1 VVAGPG
7 EAAFQGVADFDAE
20 VVDGAVDG
28 VGSVVQE
35 LGRGLRP
42 LQSGVVRSYALFL
55 AGGTVA
61 LLVFVVL
68 RMSV

>member
-1 VVAGPG
+1 V
-7 EAAFQGVADFDAE
+7 
-20 VVDGAVDG
+20 GA
-28 VGSVVQE
+28 VVQE
-35 LGRGLRP
+35 LGQGLRP
-42 LQSGVVRSYALFL
+42 LQSGVVRSYALVL